1 MHRPHLLFLDA
12 YDSFSNNIINLLQQ
26 DLNATVEVIKIDDK
40 RFAKKFAKS
49 HDASFHAFLGRFD
62 AVVAGPGPGD
72 PRNQHDL
79 GLIGKLW
86 NLPEGVCIPVLGICL
101 GFQSLAL
108 AFGGT
113 ADRLHQPRHGL
124 VTEVS
129 HQGKSLFKDISLLM
143 ATQYHS
149 LHAKLGHTVDKQ
161 SPELW
166 KATSSCPDIVP
177 LAWDLSDEQNG
188 PILMGIKHMDKP
200 FFGVQYHPESIC
212 TSSAGAQIIHNW
224 WSEALAWT
232 IDRAAR
238 TRKTELLRPAIDVD
252 SYETNSESGDDS
264 ASTSSSLFDAVNP
277 TLRDTTATTPAVT
290 RDSSRTRR
298 PAPSRSVSWKCID
311 LSSDTV
317 DVALLLQNLQDID
330 QQAIMLESGTKNAQ
344 PVRPETGRFSIV
356 GCAKDARSIR
366 YSTGNHTITSDLS
379 GSKTS
384 CSGSMTDVWSK
395 IESFMT
401 ANRATDGSADIPFW
415 GGLVGFVSYEAGLET
430 IDVSQHTNNDR
441 PDIWFVFV
449 SRSIVIDHVGKKAYI
464 QSLEERDDH
473 WFENVDVTLK
483 ELVGKPNAIW
493 SMSSKEGQSTLPA
506 VAAPREAEYV
516 RKVETCQDHIRAGDS
531 YELCLTDQSIIS
543 YDAGSQPNSFELYK
557 RLRSFN
563 PAPFGAFLR
572 LKQEK
577 EQKENGVTILSS
589 SPERFLSWS
598 RAGKCQFR
606 PIKGTVEKKNGLTR
620 KEAEA
625 LLNVD
630 KERAENLMIVDL
642 IRHDLH
648 GVVGSGNVK
657 VEKLMAVE
665 EYQTVFQLVSVIE
678 GQLQEGSRHTGIDV
692 LAASLPPGSMTGAP
706 KKRSCELLT
715 EIEGSARGIYSG
727 VLGYFDV
734 GGGGDFSVVI
744 RTAFQWDDEGV
755 WRIGA
760 GGAVTVLSSPKAEF
774 EEMDLKR
781 QSCLPLFGHRRG
793 PAR

>member
-40 RFAKKFAKS
+40 RFTS
-49 HDASFHAFLGRFD
+49 SDDPYFHAFLGHFD

-72 PRNQHDL
+72 PRNPHDL

-86 NLPEGVCIPVLGICL
+86 NLPDGVCLPVLGICL

-113 ADRLHQPRHGL
+113 AGGLHQPRI
-124 VTEVS
+124 
-129 HQGKSLFKDISLLM
+129 DLLM

-149 LHAKLGHTVDKQ
+149 LHAKLGHTVDKS

-166 KATSSCPDIVP
+166 KATPSCPDIVP
-177 LAWDLSDEQNG
+177 LAWDLSDKQNG
-188 PILMGIKHMDKP
+188 PILMGIRHLTKP
-200 FFGVQYHPESIC
+200 FYGVQYHPESIC
-212 TSSAGAQIIHNW
+212 TSSAGARIIHNW

-232 IDRAAR
+232 IDRAASVQ
-238 TRKTELLRPAIDVD
+238 KIEASRPTIEVD
-252 SYETNSESGDDS
+252 PHEISSESDDES

-277 TLRDTTATTPAVT
+277 TVRDTTATTPAVT

-298 PAPSRSVSWKCID
+298 SIPSRSVSWKCID
-311 LSSDTV
+311 MSSDDL
-317 DVALLLQNLQDID
+317 DVALLLRSLQDID
-330 QQAIMLESGTKNAQ
+330 QQAILLESGSKNGQ
-344 PVRPETGRFSIV
+344 PVRPETGRFSII
-356 GCAKDARSIR
+356 GCAKDARSLR
-366 YSTGNHTITSDLS
+366 YSTGNHMITSDLS
-379 GSKTS
+379 GSNTS
-384 CSGSMTDVWSK
+384 YTGSMTDVWSK
-395 IESFMT
+395 VESFMA
-401 ANRATDGSADIPFW
+401 ANRATDGNADVPFW

-430 IDVSQHTNNDR
+430 IDVPQPTNNDR
-441 PDIWFVFV
+441 PDVWFVFV
-449 SRSIVIDHVGKKAYI
+449 SRSVVLDHVEKNIYI
-464 QSLEERDDH
+464 QSLEQGDDH
-473 WFENVDVTLK
+473 WFKKVEMSVK
-483 ELVGKPNAIW
+483 ELTGRSDANR
-493 SMSSKEGQSTLPA
+493 STNSDKLEPKLPTI
-506 VAAPREAEYV
+506 AAPGEAEYV
-516 RKVETCQDHIRAGDS
+516 RKVETCQNHIRAGDS
-531 YELCLTDQSIIS
+531 YELCLTDQSIVS
-543 YDAGSQPNSFELYK
+543 YDDESSQPKSFELYK

-563 PAPFGAFLR
+563 PAPFSAFLR
-572 LKQEK
+572 LQEES
-577 EQKENGVTILSS
+577 EQKKNGVTILSS

-715 EIEGSARGIYSG
+715 GIEGGARGIYSG

-760 GGAVTVLSSPKAEF
+760 GGAVTVLSSPMAEF

-793 PAR
+793 PTK

>member
-40 RFAKKFAKS
+40 RFATS
-49 HDASFHAFLGRFD
+49 DDACFHAFLGRFD

-72 PRNQHDL
+72 PRNPHDL

-86 NLPEGVCIPVLGICL
+86 HLPADVCVPVLGICL

-113 ADRLHQPRHGL
+113 AGRLQQPRHGL
-124 VTEVS
+124 VTEVT
-129 HQGKSLFKDISLLM
+129 HQGQSLFKGIDVLL

-149 LHAKLGHTVDKQ
+149 LHAKLGHTVDKA
-161 SPELW
+161 STELW
-166 KATSSCPDIVP
+166 KATSHCPDILP
-177 LAWDLSDEQNG
+177 LAWDLSDDQNG
-188 PILMGIKHMDKP
+188 PILMGIRHLTKP
-200 FFGVQYHPESIC
+200 FYGVQYHPESIC

-232 IDRAAR
+232 IGRAAR
-238 TRKTELLRPAIDVD
+238 GQNIKTSSPTIDVD
-252 SYETNSESGDDS
+252 SHDTNSESGDDS

-277 TLRDTTATTPAVT
+277 TLRDTTATTPALT
-290 RDSSRTRR
+290 RNSSRMGR
-298 PAPSRSVSWKCID
+298 PTSSLSVSWKCV
-311 LSSDTV
+311 DTFCDAI
-317 DVALLLQNLQDID
+317 DVALLLQKMQDID
-330 QQAIMLESGTKNAQ
+330 QQAIMLESGSKNGK
-344 PVRPETGRFSIV
+344 PVRPETGRFSII
-356 GCAKDARSIR
+356 GCVKDSRSIR

-379 GSKTS
+379 GTRASYT
-384 CSGSMTDVWSK
+384 GSMTDVWSN
-395 IESFMT
+395 IESFMA
-401 ANRATDGSADIPFW
+401 ANKATDGSADVPFW

-430 IDVSQHTNNDR
+430 IDVAQPTNNDR
-441 PDIWFVFV
+441 PDVWFVFV
-449 SRSIVIDHVGKKAYI
+449 SHSIVVDHVEKKVYI
-464 QSLEERDDH
+464 QSLEKSDDH
-473 WFENVDVTLK
+473 WFEKVEGALKQLIDKPGSQLQTLK
-483 ELVGKPNAIW
+483 SESG
-493 SMSSKEGQSTLPA
+493 LPS
-506 VAAPREAEYV
+506 VAAPAQEEYV
-516 RKVETCQDHIRAGDS
+516 RRVKTCQNHIRAGDS

-543 YDAGSQPNSFELYK
+543 YGENAQPRSFELYQ
-557 RLRSFN
+557 RLRAFN
-563 PAPFGAFLR
+563 PAPFGAYLR
-572 LKQEK
+572 LQEEN
-577 EQKENGVTILSS
+577 EQKKNGVTILSS

-715 EIEGSARGIYSG
+715 EIEGKPRGIYSG

-744 RTAFQWDDEGV
+744 RTAFRWDDEGV
-755 WRIGA
+755 WRVGA
-760 GGAVTVLSSPKAEF
+760 GGAVTVLSSPQAEF

-781 QSCLPLFGHRRG
+781 QSCLPLFGHRRD
-793 PAR
+793 PVK

>member
-26 DLNATVEVIKIDDK
+26 DLNATVQVIKIDDK
-40 RFAKKFAKS
+40 RFVTSDEAC
-49 HDASFHAFLGRFD
+49 FHAFLGRFD

-72 PRNQHDL
+72 PRNPHDL

-86 NLPEGVCIPVLGICL
+86 HLPEDVCVPVLGICL

-113 ADRLHQPRHGL
+113 AGRLRQPRHGL
-124 VTEVS
+124 VTEVT
-129 HQGKSLFKDISLLM
+129 HQGQSLFKGIDVLM

-149 LHAKLGHTVDKQ
+149 LHAKLGHTVDKA
-161 SPELW
+161 STDLW
-166 KATSSCPDIVP
+166 KATSNCPNILP
-177 LAWDLSDEQNG
+177 LAWDLSDDQNG
-188 PILMGIKHMDKP
+188 PILMGIRHLTKP
-200 FFGVQYHPESIC
+200 FYGVQYHPESIC

-232 IDRAAR
+232 IGRAAR
-238 TRKTELLRPAIDVD
+238 VQNIDTLSPTIDVD
-252 SYETNSESGDDS
+252 SHDTNSESGDDS

-277 TLRDTTATTPAVT
+277 TLRDTTATTPALT
-290 RDSSRTRR
+290 RNSSRMGR
-298 PAPSRSVSWKCID
+298 PTSSLSVSWKCVD
-311 LSSDTV
+311 TSSDAI
-317 DVALLLQNLQDID
+317 DVALLLQKMQDID
-330 QQAIMLESGTKNAQ
+330 QQAIMLESGSKNGK
-344 PVRPETGRFSIV
+344 PVRPETGRFSII
-356 GCAKDARSIR
+356 GCVKHSRSIR

-379 GSKTS
+379 GTRASYR
-384 CSGSMTDVWSK
+384 GSMTDVWSN
-395 IESFMT
+395 IESFMA
-401 ANRATDGSADIPFW
+401 ANKATDGSADVPFW
-415 GGLVGFVSYEAGLET
+415 GGLVGVVSYEAGLET
-430 IDVSQHTNNDR
+430 IDVAQPTNNDR
-441 PDIWFVFV
+441 PDVWFVFV
-449 SRSIVIDHVGKKAYI
+449 SHSIVVDHVEKKVYI
-464 QSLEERDDH
+464 QSLEKSDDH
-473 WFENVDVTLK
+473 WFETMEGALEQLIDKPGSRSQTLK
-483 ELVGKPNAIW
+483 SESG
-493 SMSSKEGQSTLPA
+493 LPS
-506 VAAPREAEYV
+506 VAAPAQEEYV
-516 RKVETCQDHIRAGDS
+516 RKVETCQNHIRAGDS

-543 YDAGSQPNSFELYK
+543 YGENAQPRSFELYQ
-557 RLRSFN
+557 RLRTFN
-563 PAPFGAFLR
+563 PAPFGAYLR
-572 LKQEK
+572 LQEEN
-577 EQKENGVTILSS
+577 EQKKNGVTILSS

-715 EIEGSARGIYSG
+715 EIEGKPRGIYSG

-744 RTAFQWDDEGV
+744 RTAFRWDDEGV
-755 WRIGA
+755 WRVGA
-760 GGAVTVLSSPKAEF
+760 GGAVTVLSSPQAEF

-793 PAR
+793 PVK

>member
-26 DLNATVEVIKIDDK
+26 DLNATVQVIKIDDK
-40 RFAKKFAKS
+40 RFITRD
-49 HDASFHAFLGRFD
+49 DACFHAFLGRFD

-72 PRNQHDL
+72 PRNPHDL

-86 NLPEGVCIPVLGICL
+86 NLPEAVCLPVLGICL

-113 ADRLHQPRHGL
+113 AGRLYQPRHGL

-129 HQGKSLFKDISLLM
+129 HQGHSLFKDIGTLM

-149 LHAKLGHTVDKQ
+149 LHAKLGHTVDMAF
-161 SPELW
+161 SELW
-166 KATSSCPDIVP
+166 KPSPSCSDIVP
-177 LAWDLSDEQNG
+177 LAWDLSDDQNG
-188 PILMGIKHMDKP
+188 PILMGIKHLDKP
-200 FFGVQYHPESIC
+200 FYGVQYHPESIC

-224 WSEALAWT
+224 WSEALTWT
-232 IDRAAR
+232 IDRAAK
-238 TRKTELLRPAIDVD
+238 TRKIDNPPPIIDVD
-252 SYETNSESGDDS
+252 SHDINSESGDDS

-277 TLRDTTATTPAVT
+277 TVRDTKATTPAVT
-290 RDSSRTRR
+290 RNSSRVGRLS
-298 PAPSRSVSWKCID
+298 PSRSVSWKCID
-311 LSSDTV
+311 MSSNTIDA
-317 DVALLLQNLQDID
+317 ALLLQNLQDSD
-330 QQAIMLESGTKNAQ
+330 QQAVMLESGSKSGQ
-344 PVRPETGRFSIV
+344 PVRPETGRFSII
-356 GCAKDARSIR
+356 GCIIDAKSIR
-366 YSTGNHTITSDLS
+366 YSTGNRMITSDLS
-379 GSKTS
+379 GSATS
-384 CSGSMTDVWSK
+384 GIGSMTDVWSGV
-395 IESFMT
+395 ESFMS
-401 ANRATDGSADIPFW
+401 ANKALDGSVDVPFW

-430 IDVSQHTNNDR
+430 IDVSQLTNNDR
-441 PDIWFVFV
+441 PDVWFVFV
-449 SRSIVIDHVGKKAYI
+449 SRSIVVDHVDRKVYV
-464 QSLEERDDH
+464 QSLEDNDDSWFGKAERA
-473 WFENVDVTLK
+473 VK
-483 ELVGKPNAIW
+483 ELIGKPNI
-493 SMSSKEGQSTLPA
+493 SQCGKDDGSKSSIPA
-506 VAAPREAEYV
+506 VAAPKEAEYV

-531 YELCLTDQSIIS
+531 YELCLTDQSIVS
-543 YDAGSQPNSFELYK
+543 YNGSCQPRSFELYQ
-557 RLRSFN
+557 RLRTFN
-563 PAPFGAFLR
+563 PAPFGAYLR
-572 LKQEK
+572 LKDDN
-577 EQKENGVTILSS
+577 EQKNDGVTILSS

-620 KEAEA
+620 EDAEA

-630 KERAENLMIVDL
+630 KEKAENLMIVDL

-648 GVVGSGNVK
+648 GVVGSGNVR

-678 GQLQEGSRHTGIDV
+678 GQLPEESRHTGIDV

-715 EIEGSARGIYSG
+715 EIEEKARGIYSG

-755 WRIGA
+755 WRVGA
-760 GGAVTVLSSPKAEF
+760 GGAVTVLSSPTAEF

-781 QSCLPLFGHRRG
+781 QSCLPLFGHRRDSVK
-793 PAR
+793 

>member
-1 MHRPHLLFLDA
+1 MLVSMHRPHLLFLDA

-40 RFAKKFAKS
+40 RFAKS

-72 PRNQHDL
+72 PRNIHDL
-79 GLIGKLW
+79 GLIAKLW
-86 NLPEGVCIPVLGICL
+86 NSPDEVCLPVLGICL

-113 ADRLHQPRHGL
+113 AGRLHQPRHGL

-129 HQGKSLFKDISLLM
+129 HQGQSLFKDIGLLM

-149 LHAKLGHTVDKQ
+149 LHAELGHNADKE
-161 SPELW
+161 SAELW

-177 LAWDLSDEQNG
+177 LAWDLSDAQNG
-188 PILMGIKHMDKP
+188 PILMGIRHLDKP
-200 FFGVQYHPESIC
+200 FYGVQYHPESIC
-212 TSSAGAQIIHNW
+212 TSSAGARIIHNW

-238 TRKTELLRPAIDVD
+238 IQKAEILRPVIDVD
-252 SYETNSESGDDS
+252 SYEINSESGDDS

-277 TLRDTTATTPAVT
+277 TVRDTTATTPAVT

-298 PAPSRSVSWKCID
+298 SIPSRSVSWKCID
-311 LSSDTV
+311 TSSGAV
-317 DVALLLQNLQDID
+317 DVALLLQNLQDIN
-330 QQAIMLESGTKNAQ
+330 QQAIMLESGSKNGQ
-344 PVRPETGRFSIV
+344 PVRPETGRFSII
-356 GCAKDARSIR
+356 GCAKNAPSIR
-366 YSTGNHTITSDLS
+366 YSTGNRVITSDLS
-379 GSKTS
+379 GSRTS
-384 CSGSMTDVWSK
+384 HAGSMTDVWSQ
-395 IESFMT
+395 IESFMV
-401 ANRATDGSADIPFW
+401 ANRAIDGSPDIPFW
-415 GGLVGFVSYEAGLET
+415 GGLIGFVSYEAGLET
-430 IDVSQHTNNDR
+430 IEVSQHTNNDR
-441 PDIWFVFV
+441 PDVWFVSV
-449 SRSIVIDHVGKKAYI
+449 SRSIVVDHVERKVYI

-473 WFENVDVTLK
+473 WAERVEVTVK
-483 ELVGKPNAIW
+483 ELIGKPNAMRPIK
-493 SMSSKEGQSTLPA
+493 SDKAGSTVPA
-506 VAAPREAEYV
+506 VAAPEKAEYV

-543 YDAGSQPNSFELYK
+543 YDEGTQPNSFELYE
-557 RLRSFN
+557 RLRNFN

-572 LKQEK
+572 LQEETQNK
-577 EQKENGVTILSS
+577 KNGITILSS

-598 RAGKCQFR
+598 RSGKCQFR

-665 EYQTVFQLVSVIE
+665 EYQTVYQLVSVIE

-715 EIEGSARGIYSG
+715 EIEGKARGIYSG

-744 RTAFQWDDEGV
+744 RTAFKWDDEGV
-755 WRIGA
+755 WRVGA
-760 GGAVTVLSSPKAEF
+760 GGAVTVLSSPLAEF

-781 QSCLPLFGHRRG
+781 QSCLPLFGHRRD
-793 PAR
+793 PAK

>member
-40 RFAKKFAKS
+40 RFLTSDDTCFR
-49 HDASFHAFLGRFD
+49 AFLRRFD

-72 PRNQHDL
+72 PRNLNDL
-79 GLIGKLW
+79 GLIAKLW
-86 NLPEGVCIPVLGICL
+86 NLPEDTYLPVLGICL

-113 ADRLHQPRHGL
+113 AGRLHQPRHGL
-124 VTEVS
+124 VTEVT
-129 HQGKSLFKDISLLM
+129 HQRQSLFNDIDVLM

-149 LHAKLGHTVDKQ
+149 LHVKLGHDVGKT
-161 SPELW
+161 SAELW
-166 KATSSCPDIVP
+166 KSTPSCPDIIP
-177 LAWDLSDEQNG
+177 LAWDLSDDQNG
-188 PILMGIKHMDKP
+188 PILMGIRHVKKP

-212 TSSAGAQIIHNW
+212 TSFAGAQIIHNW
-224 WSEALAWT
+224 WSEAFAWRVA
-232 IDRAAR
+232 RAA
-238 TRKTELLRPAIDVD
+238 TAQKNDTLHLTIDVD
-252 SYETNSESGDDS
+252 SSETNSENGDDS
-264 ASTSSSLFDAVNP
+264 ASTTSSLFDAVNP
-277 TLRDTTATTPAVT
+277 TIRDTTATTPALT
-290 RDSSRTRR
+290 RDSSRMGRD
-298 PAPSRSVSWKCID
+298 PSSRSVTWKCM
-311 LSSDTV
+311 
-317 DVALLLQNLQDID
+317 DVASGSIDVASLLQSLQNVNH
-330 QQAIMLESGTKNAQ
+330 QTIMLESGSKNGQ
-344 PVRPETGRFSIV
+344 PVRPETGRFSMI
-356 GCAKDARSIR
+356 GCINDARSLR
-366 YSTGNHTITSDLS
+366 YSTGNHTISSNLS
-379 GSKTS
+379 GTDTLYT
-384 CSGSMTDVWSK
+384 GSMADVWSNV
-395 IESFMT
+395 ETFMT
-401 ANRATDGSADIPFW
+401 ANKATDGNADLPFW

-430 IDVSQHTNNDR
+430 IDVPQPLNGDR
-441 PDIWFVFV
+441 PDVWFVFV
-449 SRSIVIDHVGKKAYI
+449 SRSIIVDHVESKVYF
-464 QSLEERDDH
+464 QSLEEHDDR
-473 WFENVDVTLK
+473 WFETAEQVVKKLDQR
-483 ELVGKPNAIW
+483 LVGSLTKDERLPGLATPIITAPND
-493 SMSSKEGQSTLPA
+493 
-506 VAAPREAEYV
+506 AEYV

-531 YELCLTDQSIIS
+531 YELCLTDQSILS
-543 YDAGSQPNSFELYK
+543 YDEYCRPTSFELYQ
-557 RLRSFN
+557 RLRTSN
-563 PAPFGAFLR
+563 PAPFGAYLR
-572 LKQEK
+572 LKEEK
-577 EQKENGVTILSS
+577 EGKECGVTILSS

-598 RAGKCQFR
+598 RTGKCQFR

-620 KEAEA
+620 DDAEK

-657 VEKLMAVE
+657 VEKLMTVE

-678 GQLQEGSRHTGIDV
+678 GQLQEGSKHTGIDV

-715 EIEGSARGIYSG
+715 EIEGKARSIYSG

-760 GGAVTVLSSPKAEF
+760 GGAVTVLSSPMAEF

-781 QSCLPLFGHRRG
+781 QSCLPAFGLRRD
-793 PAR
+793 PAT

>member
-26 DLNATVEVIKIDDK
+26 DLNATVQVIKIDDK
-40 RFAKKFAKS
+40 RFVTS
-49 HDASFHAFLGRFD
+49 DDVCFHAFLGRFD

-72 PRNQHDL
+72 PRNPHDL

-86 NLPEGVCIPVLGICL
+86 QLPEDVCVPVLGICL

-113 ADRLHQPRHGL
+113 AGRLHQPRHGL
-124 VTEVS
+124 VTEVTHRS
-129 HQGKSLFKDISLLM
+129 QSLFKGIDVLM

-149 LHAKLGHTVDKQ
+149 LHAKLGHTVDKA
-161 SPELW
+161 SPKLW
-166 KATSSCPDIVP
+166 EATLSCPDIVP
-177 LAWDLSDEQNG
+177 LAWDLSDDQNG
-188 PILMGIKHMDKP
+188 PILMGIRHVNKP
-200 FFGVQYHPESIC
+200 FYGVQYHPESIC

-232 IDRAAR
+232 IDRAANI
-238 TRKTELLRPAIDVD
+238 RKIEISRPVIDVD
-252 SYETNSESGDDS
+252 SHDTNSESGDDS

-277 TLRDTTATTPAVT
+277 TIRDTTATTPAVT
-290 RDSSRTRR
+290 RNSSRMGR
-298 PAPSRSVSWKCID
+298 PTPSVSVSWKCID
-311 LSSDTV
+311 VSSDAI
-317 DVALLLQNLQDID
+317 DVASLLQNLQDID
-330 QQAIMLESGTKNAQ
+330 QQAIMLESGSKNGQ
-344 PVRPETGRFSIV
+344 PVRPETGRFSII
-356 GCAKDARSIR
+356 GCVKDAQSIQ
-366 YSTGNHTITSDLS
+366 YSTGNHIITSDLS
-379 GSKTS
+379 STRTS
-384 CSGSMTDVWSK
+384 YSGSMADVWSSV
-395 IESFMT
+395 ETFMA
-401 ANRATDGSADIPFW
+401 ANKAIDGSVDIPFW

-430 IDVSQHTNNDR
+430 IDVAQPTNNDR
-441 PDIWFVFV
+441 PDVWFAFV
-449 SRSIVIDHVGKKAYI
+449 SRSIVVDHVEKKIYI
-464 QSLEERDDH
+464 QNLGTKDDH
-473 WFENVDVTLK
+473 WFEKVERALQGFIKKPGSHPQTC
-483 ELVGKPNAIW
+483 GKSN
-493 SMSSKEGQSTLPA
+493 STLPS
-506 VAAPREAEYV
+506 VAAPQREKYT

-543 YDAGSQPNSFELYK
+543 YGQSSQPKSFELYQ
-557 RLRSFN
+557 RLRTFN
-563 PAPFGAFLR
+563 PAPFGAYLR
-572 LKQEK
+572 LKEESEHK
-577 EQKENGVTILSS
+577 RNGVTILSS

-598 RAGKCQFR
+598 RSGKCQFR

-715 EIEGSARGIYSG
+715 EIEGKARGIYSG

-744 RTAFQWDDEGV
+744 RTAFRWDDEDV

-760 GGAVTVLSSPKAEF
+760 GGAVTVLSSPQAEF

-781 QSCLPLFGHRRG
+781 QSCLPLFGHRRD
-793 PAR
+793 PVK

>member
-26 DLNATVEVIKIDDK
+26 DLNATVQVIKIDDK
-40 RFAKKFAKS
+40 RFVTSDEAC
-49 HDASFHAFLGRFD
+49 FHAFLGRFD

-72 PRNQHDL
+72 PRNSHDL

-86 NLPEGVCIPVLGICL
+86 HLPEDVCVPVLGICL

-113 ADRLHQPRHGL
+113 AGRLHQPRHGL
-124 VTEVS
+124 VTEVT
-129 HQGKSLFKDISLLM
+129 HQGQSLFKGIDVLM

-149 LHAKLGHTVDKQ
+149 LHAKLGHTVDKA
-161 SPELW
+161 STDLW
-166 KATSSCPDIVP
+166 KATSNCPDILP
-177 LAWDLSDEQNG
+177 LAWDLSDDQNG
-188 PILMGIKHMDKP
+188 PILMGIRHLTKP
-200 FFGVQYHPESIC
+200 FYGVQYHPESIC

-224 WSEALAWT
+224 WNSS
-232 IDRAAR
+232 RMG
-238 TRKTELLRPAIDVD
+238 RP
-252 SYETNSESGDDS
+252 
-264 ASTSSSLFDAVNP
+264 TSSL
-277 TLRDTTATTPAVT
+277 
-290 RDSSRTRR
+290 
-298 PAPSRSVSWKCID
+298 SVSWKCV
-311 LSSDTV
+311 DTFCDAI
-317 DVALLLQNLQDID
+317 DVALLLQKMQDID
-330 QQAIMLESGTKNAQ
+330 QQAIMLESGSKNGK
-344 PVRPETGRFSIV
+344 PVRPKTGRFSII
-356 GCAKDARSIR
+356 GCAKDSRSIR

-379 GSKTS
+379 GTRASYT
-384 CSGSMTDVWSK
+384 GSMTDVWSN
-395 IESFMT
+395 IESFMA
-401 ANRATDGSADIPFW
+401 ANKATDGSADVPFW

-430 IDVSQHTNNDR
+430 IDVAQPTNNDR
-441 PDIWFVFV
+441 PDVWFVFV
-449 SRSIVIDHVGKKAYI
+449 SHSIVVDHVEKKVYI
-464 QSLEERDDH
+464 QSLEKTDDH
-473 WFENVDVTLK
+473 WFEKVEGALK
-483 ELVGKPNAIW
+483 QLIDKPGSQLQILK
-493 SMSSKEGQSTLPA
+493 SESGLPS
-506 VAAPREAEYV
+506 VAAPAQEEYV
-516 RKVETCQDHIRAGDS
+516 RRVKTCQNHIRAGDS

-543 YDAGSQPNSFELYK
+543 YGENAPPRSFELYQ
-557 RLRSFN
+557 RLRAFN
-563 PAPFGAFLR
+563 PAPFGAYLR
-572 LKQEK
+572 LQEEN
-577 EQKENGVTILSS
+577 EQKKNGVTILSS

-715 EIEGSARGIYSG
+715 EIEGKPRGIYSG

-744 RTAFQWDDEGV
+744 RTAFRWDDEGV
-755 WRIGA
+755 WRVGA
-760 GGAVTVLSSPKAEF
+760 GGAVTVLSSPQAEF

-781 QSCLPLFGHRRG
+781 QSCLPLFGHRRD
-793 PAR
+793 PVK

>member
-40 RFAKKFAKS
+40 RFTS
-49 HDASFHAFLGRFD
+49 SNDPYFHAFLGRFD

-72 PRNQHDL
+72 PRNPHDL

-86 NLPEGVCIPVLGICL
+86 NLPDEVCLPVLGICL

-113 ADRLHQPRHGL
+113 ASRLHQPRHGL
-124 VTEVS
+124 ITEVS
-129 HQGKSLFKDISLLM
+129 HQGQSLFKGIDLLM

-149 LHAKLGHTVDKQ
+149 LHAKLGHTVDKS

-166 KATSSCPDIVP
+166 QATPSCPDIVP
-177 LAWDLSDEQNG
+177 LAWDLSDKQNG
-188 PILMGIKHMDKP
+188 PILMGIRHLIKP
-200 FFGVQYHPESIC
+200 FYGVQYHPESIC
-212 TSSAGAQIIHNW
+212 TSSAGARIIHNW

-238 TRKTELLRPAIDVD
+238 VQKTEILRPIIDVD
-252 SYETNSESGDDS
+252 SQEISSESDDES

-277 TLRDTTATTPAVT
+277 TVRDTTATTPAVT
-290 RDSSRTRR
+290 RESSRTRR
-298 PAPSRSVSWKCID
+298 STPSRSVSWKSVD
-311 LSSDTV
+311 MSSDTV
-317 DVALLLQNLQDID
+317 DVALLLQSLQDID
-330 QQAIMLESGTKNAQ
+330 QQAILLESGSKNEQ
-344 PVRPETGRFSIV
+344 PVRPETGRFSII

-366 YSTGNHTITSDLS
+366 YSTGNHMITSDLS
-379 GSKTS
+379 GSNAS
-384 CSGSMTDVWSK
+384 HRGSMTDVWSK
-395 IESFMT
+395 VEAFMS
-401 ANRATDGSADIPFW
+401 ANRANDGSADVPFW
-415 GGLVGFVSYEAGLET
+415 GGLIGFVSYEAGLET
-430 IDVSQHTNNDR
+430 IDVSQPTNNDR
-441 PDIWFVFV
+441 PDVWFVFV
-449 SRSIVIDHVGKKAYI
+449 SRSIVVDHVGKKISI
-464 QSLEERDDH
+464 QSLEQGDDH
-473 WFENVDVTLK
+473 WFEKVEMSVK
-483 ELVGKPNAIW
+483 ELTGKPNANR
-493 SMSSKEGQSTLPA
+493 SANSDKAEPTLPTI
-506 VAAPREAEYV
+506 AAPGEAEYV
-516 RKVETCQDHIRAGDS
+516 RKVETCQNHIRAGDS
-531 YELCLTDQSIIS
+531 YELCLTDQSIVS
-543 YDAGSQPNSFELYK
+543 YDEGSQPKSFELYK

-563 PAPFGAFLR
+563 PAPFGAFIR
-572 LKQEK
+572 LQEK
-577 EQKENGVTILSS
+577 TEQKRNGVTILSS

-715 EIEGSARGIYSG
+715 EIEGKARGIYSG

-744 RTAFQWDDEGV
+744 RTAFRWDGEGV

-760 GGAVTVLSSPKAEF
+760 GGAVTVLSSPTAEF

-793 PAR
+793 PAK

>member
-40 RFAKKFAKS
+40 RFAKS

-72 PRNQHDL
+72 PRNLHDL
-79 GLIGKLW
+79 GLIAKLW
-86 NLPEGVCIPVLGICL
+86 NLPDEVCLPVLGICL

-113 ADRLHQPRHGL
+113 AGRLHQPRHGL
-124 VTEVS
+124 VTEVF
-129 HQGKSLFKDISLLM
+129 HQGQSLFKDIGLLM

-149 LHAKLGHTVDKQ
+149 LHAKLGHTVDKK
-161 SPELW
+161 SAELW
-166 KATSSCPDIVP
+166 KVTSSCPDIVP

-188 PILMGIKHMDKP
+188 PILMGIRHLSKP
-200 FFGVQYHPESIC
+200 FYGVQYHPESIC

-232 IDRAAR
+232 IDRAAAIQ
-238 TRKTELLRPAIDVD
+238 KTEILRPVIDVD
-252 SYETNSESGDDS
+252 SHEIDSESGDDS

-277 TLRDTTATTPAVT
+277 TVRDTTATTPAVT

-298 PAPSRSVSWKCID
+298 SLPTRSVSWKCID
-311 LSSDTV
+311 MSSDTV
-317 DVALLLQNLQDID
+317 DVALLLQNLQDIT
-330 QQAIMLESGTKNAQ
+330 QQAIMLESGSKNGQ
-344 PVRPETGRFSIV
+344 PVRPETGRFSII
-356 GCAKDARSIR
+356 GCAKDAPSIR
-366 YSTGNHTITSDLS
+366 YSTGNRVITSDLL
-379 GSKTS
+379 GSKTLHT
-384 CSGSMTDVWSK
+384 GSMTDVWSQV
-395 IESFMT
+395 ESFMV
-401 ANRATDGSADIPFW
+401 ANRAIDGSSDIPFW

-441 PDIWFVFV
+441 PDVWFVSV
-449 SRSIVIDHVGKKAYI
+449 SRSIVVDHVERKVYM

-473 WFENVDVTLK
+473 WFEDVEMTVK
-483 ELVGKPNAIW
+483 ELIGKPNAMRPIN
-493 SMSSKEGQSTLPA
+493 SDKADSTVPA

-516 RKVETCQDHIRAGDS
+516 RKVETCQNHIRAGDS

-543 YDAGSQPNSFELYK
+543 YDEGAQPNSFELYG
-557 RLRSFN
+557 RLRNFN

-572 LKQEK
+572 LQEETEEK
-577 EQKENGVTILSS
+577 KNGITILSS

-598 RAGKCQFR
+598 RTGMCQFR

-642 IRHDLH
+642 IRHDLY

-665 EYQTVFQLVSVIE
+665 EYQTVYQLVSVIE

-715 EIEGSARGIYSG
+715 EIEGKARGIYSG

-744 RTAFQWDDEGV
+744 RTAFKWDDEGV
-755 WRIGA
+755 WQIGA
-760 GGAVTVLSSPKAEF
+760 GGAVTVLSSPMAEF

-781 QSCLPLFGHRRG
+781 QSCLPLFGHRRD
-793 PAR
+793 PAK

>member
-40 RFAKKFAKS
+40 RFAKS
-49 HDASFHAFLGRFD
+49 HNASFHAFLGRFD

-72 PRNQHDL
+72 PRNPHDL
-79 GLIGKLW
+79 GLIGRLW
-86 NLPEGVCIPVLGICL
+86 NLPDEVCLPVLGICL

-113 ADRLHQPRHGL
+113 AGRLLQPRHGL

-129 HQGKSLFKDISLLM
+129 HQGQSLFKDIGVLT

-149 LHAKLGHTVDKQ
+149 LHAELGHSVPKN

-166 KATSSCPDIVP
+166 NITPSCPDIVP
-177 LAWDLSDEQNG
+177 LAWDLSDDQNG
-188 PILMGIKHMDKP
+188 PILMGIRHSYKP
-200 FFGVQYHPESIC
+200 FYGVQYHPESIC

-232 IDRAAR
+232 IDQAAGVQR
-238 TRKTELLRPAIDVD
+238 TELPSPTIDVD
-252 SYETNSESGDDS
+252 SYEANSESGDDS

-277 TLRDTTATTPAVT
+277 TVRDTTATTPAAT
-290 RDSSRTRR
+290 RASSRTRR
-298 PAPSRSVSWKCID
+298 SAPSRSVSWKCVD
-311 LSSDTV
+311 MSPDTV
-317 DVALLLQNLQDID
+317 DVALLLRNLQDID
-330 QQAIMLESGTKNAQ
+330 QQAIMLESGSKNGQ
-344 PVRPETGRFSIV
+344 PVRPETGRFSII
-356 GCAKDARSIR
+356 GCAKNAPSIR
-366 YSTGNHTITSDLS
+366 YSTGNHMITSDLS
-379 GSKTS
+379 GSNTS
-384 CSGSMTDVWSK
+384 CSGSMAEVWSQV
-395 IESFMT
+395 ESFMNE
-401 ANRATDGSADIPFW
+401 NRATDGSANIPFW

-430 IDVSQHTNNDR
+430 IDVSQHSNNDR
-441 PDIWFVFV
+441 PDVWFTLV
-449 SRSIVIDHVGKKAYI
+449 SRSIVVDHVERKVYI

-473 WFENVDVTLK
+473 WFEKVEATVKALI
-483 ELVGKPNAIW
+483 EKPNAIW
-493 SMSSKEGQSTLPA
+493 SMRSDKTEPLLPT
-506 VAAPREAEYV
+506 VAAPGEAEYV
-516 RKVETCQDHIRAGDS
+516 RKVEACQDHIRAGDS
-531 YELCLTDQSIIS
+531 YELCLTDQSMVS
-543 YDAGSQPNSFELYK
+543 YDEGSQPNSFELYE

-572 LKQEK
+572 LKQK
-577 EQKENGVTILSS
+577 EQKGNGVTILSS

-715 EIEGSARGIYSG
+715 EIEGNARGIYSG

-781 QSCLPLFGHRRG
+781 QSCLPLFGHRRV
-793 PAR
+793 PV

>member
-40 RFAKKFAKS
+40 RFAKS

-72 PRNQHDL
+72 PRNLHDL
-79 GLIGKLW
+79 GLIAKLW
-86 NLPEGVCIPVLGICL
+86 NLPDEVCLPVLGICL

-113 ADRLHQPRHGL
+113 AGRLHQPRHGL

-129 HQGKSLFKDISLLM
+129 HHGQSLFKDIGILM

-149 LHAKLGHTVDKQ
+149 LHAKLDHTVDKK
-161 SPELW
+161 SPDLW

-188 PILMGIKHMDKP
+188 PILMGIRHMDKP
-200 FFGVQYHPESIC
+200 FYGVQYHPESIC

-224 WSEALAWT
+224 WSEALTWT

-238 TRKTELLRPAIDVD
+238 VQKTETSRPVIDVD
-252 SYETNSESGDDS
+252 SYEINSESGDDS

-277 TLRDTTATTPAVT
+277 TVRDTTATTPAVT

-298 PAPSRSVSWKCID
+298 PTPSRSVSWKCID
-311 LSSDTV
+311 MSSDTV
-317 DVALLLQNLQDID
+317 DVALLLQNLQDVD
-330 QQAIMLESGTKNAQ
+330 QQAIMLESGSKNGQ
-344 PVRPETGRFSIV
+344 PVRPETGRFSII
-356 GCAKDARSIR
+356 GCAQDAPSIR
-366 YSTGNHTITSDLS
+366 YCTGNHMIISDLS
-379 GSKTS
+379 GTNATHP
-384 CSGSMTDVWSK
+384 GSMTDVWSQV
-395 IESFMT
+395 ESFMI
-401 ANRATDGSADIPFW
+401 ANRATDGSSDIPFW

-441 PDIWFVFV
+441 PDVWFVFV
-449 SRSIVIDHVGKKAYI
+449 SRSVVVDHVEKKVYI
-464 QSLEERDDH
+464 QSLEERDGH
-473 WFENVDVTLK
+473 WFEEVEATVK
-483 ELVGKPNAIW
+483 ELIGKPNAIR
-493 SMSSKEGQSTLPA
+493 STNNEKSEQKLPGI
-506 VAAPREAEYV
+506 VAPGEAAYV

-531 YELCLTDQSIIS
+531 YELCLTDQSIIT
-543 YDAGSQPNSFELYK
+543 YDEGSQPNSFELYE
-557 RLRSFN
+557 RLRNFN
-563 PAPFGAFLR
+563 PAPFGAFFR
-572 LKQEK
+572 LEQETEDK
-577 EQKENGVTILSS
+577 KNGITILSS

-598 RAGKCQFR
+598 RTGKCQFR

-620 KEAEA
+620 KQAEA

-665 EYQTVFQLVSVIE
+665 EYQTVYQLVSVIE

-715 EIEGSARGIYSG
+715 EIEGKARGIYSG

-744 RTAFQWDDEGV
+744 RTAFKWDDEGV

-760 GGAVTVLSSPKAEF
+760 GGAVTVLSSPMAEF

-781 QSCLPLFGHRRG
+781 QSCLPLFGHRRD
-793 PAR
+793 PAK

>member
-40 RFAKKFAKS
+40 RFAKS
-49 HDASFHAFLGRFD
+49 HNASFHAFLGRFD

-72 PRNQHDL
+72 PRNPQDL
-79 GLIGKLW
+79 GLIGRLW
-86 NLPEGVCIPVLGICL
+86 NLPDEVCLPVLGICL

-113 ADRLHQPRHGL
+113 AGRLLQPRHGL

-129 HQGKSLFKDISLLM
+129 HQGQSLFKDIGLLM

-149 LHAKLGHTVDKQ
+149 LHAKLGHTVNKD
-161 SPELW
+161 SSELW
-166 KATSSCPDIVP
+166 RVAPSCPDIVP
-177 LAWDLSDEQNG
+177 LAWDLSDDQNG
-188 PILMGIKHMDKP
+188 PILMGIRHSDKP
-200 FFGVQYHPESIC
+200 FYGVQYHPESIC

-238 TRKTELLRPAIDVD
+238 VQRMELSSPTIDVD
-252 SYETNSESGDDS
+252 SYEADSESGDDS

-277 TLRDTTATTPAVT
+277 TVRDTTATTPAVT

-298 PAPSRSVSWKCID
+298 SVPSRSVSWKCVEM
-311 LSSDTV
+311 SSDTV
-317 DVALLLQNLQDID
+317 DVALLLRNLQDIH
-330 QQAIMLESGTKNAQ
+330 QQAIMLESGSKNGQ
-344 PVRPETGRFSIV
+344 PVRPETGRFSII
-356 GCAKDARSIR
+356 GCAEDASSIR
-366 YSTGNHTITSDLS
+366 YSTGNHMITSNLS
-379 GSKTS
+379 GSNTS
-384 CSGSMTDVWSK
+384 CRGSMTEVWSEV
-395 IESFMT
+395 ESFMT
-401 ANRATDGSADIPFW
+401 ANRAIDGSADIPFW

-430 IDVSQHTNNDR
+430 IDVSQHSNNDR
-441 PDIWFVFV
+441 PDVWFTFV
-449 SRSIVIDHVGKKAYI
+449 SRSIVVDHVERKIYI

-473 WFENVDVTLK
+473 WFEKVEATVT
-483 ELVGKPNAIW
+483 ELIKKHNAIW
-493 SMSSKEGQSTLPA
+493 STRSDKTESMLSA
-506 VAAPREAEYV
+506 VTAPGEAEYV
-516 RKVETCQDHIRAGDS
+516 RKVEACQNHIRAGDS
-531 YELCLTDQSIIS
+531 YELCLTDQSIVS
-543 YDAGSQPNSFELYK
+543 YDDGSQPNSFELYE

-577 EQKENGVTILSS
+577 EPKGNGVTILSS

-715 EIEGSARGIYSG
+715 EIEGNARGIYSG

-744 RTAFQWDDEGV
+744 RTAFQWDDEGA

-781 QSCLPLFGHRRG
+781 QSCLPLFGHRRV
-793 PAR
+793 PV